1 MKTVF
6 VFFFLCV
13 SHEVIG
19 LKAMYKGFNTLS
31 IEPIDYGVGKNY
43 FHVGIRKSIICKGG
57 DKNDKVEWV
66 DPSGSVVPRVAANR
80 VFVQEHFVPS
90 YKARIPAAVLVFS
103 HLSVEDSGVWQ
114 CRTDRKT
121 KDVSLCVL
129 DPVEFVDTPNEVTVD
144 LGRSITL
151 TCQARGEPEPR
162 LVWYRNGELIVD
174 SSTKFMISTKYNSQG
189 FEGLLT
195 IRSLEREDSGIYGCE
210 AIQASPHDDECTTS
224 SSINI
229 TLNIN
234 YAPIFTNGNDTSVV
248 FVKDNENV
256 ELVCLVDAFPEPTYK
271 WYKELGDVLSELS
284 QSEIHVD
291 EDKTKSHVSFNAN
304 ESLFGQRF
312 RCRATNQ
319 YGTVEKVFAIQRLEE
334 PDAPTEVNIN
344 NLTHNSLQLAIIW
357 EEEAFYQVG
366 GAEILYMKA
375 EMVKKKASLDWRRAK
390 SVQLSLDEFDSIE
403 SEIGGALITLPSLD
417 ADTTYWVRVRAT
429 NEAGW
434 SAWSAPIKAV
444 TDTEP
449 EVEDTPQEV
458 PVSIRS
464 PTHDSEARFY
474 GLLFAGGVLVVAF
487 GSMFVVRLV

>member
-6 VFFFLCV
+6 AFIFLCV
-13 SHEVIG
+13 GHKVIG
-19 LKAMYKGFNTLS
+19 LKTTYKGFNTLS
-31 IEPIDYGVGKNY
+31 IEPIDYGVDKNY
-43 FHVGIRKSIICKGG
+43 FNAGIRKSIICKGG

-66 DPSGSVVPRVAANR
+66 DPSGSVVPRVATDR

-90 YKARIPAAVLVFS
+90 YRARIPAAVLVFS

-114 CRTDRKT
+114 CRTERRSKE
-121 KDVSLCVL
+121 VSLCVL
-129 DPVEFVDTPNEVTVD
+129 DPVEFVDTPTEVTVD

-151 TCQARGEPEPR
+151 TCQAHGEPEPT
-162 LVWYRNGELIVD
+162 LVWYRNGEVIVD
-174 SSTKFMISTKYNSQG
+174 DTTKFMISTKYNSQG

-195 IRSLEREDSGIYGCE
+195 IRSLEREDSGSYGCE
-210 AIQASPHDDECTTS
+210 AIQSSPHDEECS
-224 SSINI
+224 ASNSINI

-256 ELVCLVDAFPEPTYK
+256 ELVCSVDAFPEPTYR
-271 WYKELGDVLSELS
+271 WFKELGDVLSELP
-284 QSEIHVD
+284 QSEIHVED
-291 EDKTKSHVSFNAN
+291 DKTKSHISLNAN

-319 YGTVEKVFAIQRLEE
+319 FGSVDKVFAIQRLEE
-334 PDAPTEVNIN
+334 PDAPTEVTIN
-344 NLTHNSLQLAIIW
+344 NFTHNSVQLAIIW

-366 GAEILYMKA
+366 GAEIQYMKA
-375 EMVKKKASLDWRRAK
+375 EKAKKKASLDWRKAK

-403 SEIGGALITLPSLD
+403 SEIGGALITLPNLEV
-417 ADTTYWVRVRAT
+417 TTAYWIRVRAT

-434 SAWSAPIKAV
+434 SSWSSPLKAV
-444 TDTEP
+444 TDDEP
-449 EVEDTPQEV
+449 EDTPAV
-458 PVSIRS
+458 PSSIRS
-464 PTHDSEARFY
+464 PTHDTEARFY